1 MPTSFSCLPF
11 FGGMASTLP
20 ATFPGEDADELSQA
34 HRRAFSLG
42 IDVASMNDIA
52 QEVLLLSCSPSY
64 SIHLCADR
72 LIVNRC
78 GDGVYFAIE
87 IKEPDFPVLYKPHLT
102 VCRKALYSGPD
113 AWSQFHRTVFSL
125 KRLLGVG
132 RIDNVTFYPHN
143 ALLMVCE
150 HTALYELMQ
159 ELREVVESKAT
170 TAEFPAGGW
179 HVSWNIAL

>member
-1 MPTSFSCLPF
+1 M
-11 FGGMASTLP
+11 
-20 ATFPGEDADELSQA
+20 
-34 HRRAFSLG
+34 
-42 IDVASMNDIA
+42 
-52 QEVLLLSCSPSY
+52 
-64 SIHLCADR
+64 
-72 LIVNRC
+72 
-78 GDGVYFAIE
+78 
-87 IKEPDFPVLYKPHLT
+87 LYKPLT

-125 KRLLGVG
+125 KRLLNVG
-132 RIDNVTFYPHN
+132 RIDSVTFYPHD

-159 ELREVVESKAT
+159 ELREVVASKAT